1 MIFNV
6 CMDKNEQKI
15 IDLILRDNTF
25 REEIIIDNGEDCSVI
40 FPKQNKNLI
49 ITSDTRTCGTHF
61 KEDIDP
67 YKLGNI
73 SLASSLSD
81 VAAMGG
87 TPAFL
92 ILNLTLPGYNE
103 HWISEFSKGVSYWC
117 NKFSMSIIGGDT
129 SKGTLNISCTIIAY
143 ASSLNSMVKSN
154 AKIGDA
160 IFVSGEI
167 GNSYYH
173 FLNNNYYLFEP
184 KIELGK
190 NLLNYANSCTD
201 LSDGLI
207 DGIKQIINK
216 SNVGAKIFIDDIP
229 LNKKLNSDNSS
240 NITNIE
246 DILSFG
252 DDYELLFTVPN
263 EDISALLKSCES
275 FGEPIKRIGE
285 ITSKNIIEWL
295 KGSELFDIDINK
307 TYKHF

>member
-1 MIFNV
+1 MIFNI
-6 CMDKNEQKI
+6 CMDNKEQKI
-15 IDLILRDNTF
+15 IDLILRDNIF
-25 REEIIIDNGEDCSVI
+25 REEIIVDNGEDCSVL
-40 FPKQNKNLI
+40 FPKQDKNLI
-49 ITSDTRTCGTHF
+49 ITSDTRTSGTHF

-92 ILNLTLPGYNE
+92 IINLTLPDYNE
-103 HWISEFSKGVSYWC
+103 EWIAKFSKGINYWC
-117 NKFSMSIIGGDT
+117 NKFSISIIGGDT
-129 SKGTLNISCTIIAY
+129 SKGVLNIGCTIIAY
-143 ASSLNSMVKSN
+143 ASSLNSMLKSN
-154 AKIGDA
+154 AKTGDV

-207 DGIKQIINK
+207 DGIKQISNK
-216 SNVGAKIFIDDIP
+216 SDVGAKIFIDDIP
-229 LNKKLNSDNSS
+229 INKEARSIIAS
-240 NITNIE
+240 NKIEIE
-246 DILSFG
+246 DVLSFG

-263 EDISALLKSCES
+263 KDIPALIKSCNS
-275 FGEPIKRIGE
+275 YGEPIKRIGE
-285 ITSKNIIEWL
+285 IISKNTIEWIKDSQSL
-295 KGSELFDIDINK
+295 DIDLNK